1 MVLKSLKITAGI
13 AYILLFA
20 WLIGSEDLSW
30 VPTIVVLAGICFLV
44 CIRWPYGSLL
54 ALILTSAM
62 SHFYI
67 EVHGWKARP
76 EHIVIIL
83 FAAMLFL
90 RFAKGKFRVHLSR
103 MDLFLVGYIVLNFVS
118 SGLESPQP
126 SQTLR
131 WALLNALAVLPYF
144 FVRFLVSDKNRMDW
158 TFKVLLGVGI
168 GEAVYALAC
177 FVSHQIFR
185 TTFGVEVG
193 QYAGD
198 ISGTYG
204 TQWEPNILGSYS
216 GCLAIMLLMYYF
228 LSDRRSR
235 WPLVGL
241 VIALGAMAVA
251 LARAAIV
258 GFVAV
263 LLVLMIVGLRKK
275 VLDIGKLIRF
285 AAASLVLVLTV
296 ALIAGPYLSDRFRTI
311 LVEQPVE
318 DPTTLGRLVAINVAI
333 EDINRHPII
342 GNGTASLQLLADP
355 NSESILGERP
365 WVSNAPVRVLHDTG
379 TVGLILLGLFFA
391 GITRQAIKASSQ
403 KGREARL
410 VSTLLAGCLL
420 YAFSFQA
427 TDGTMLAYF
436 WVHMG
441 LLASATACAE
451 NWTLESASALQSGVR
466 LQRAT
471 ALS

>member
-13 AYILLFA
+13 AYVLLIA

-44 CIRWPYGSLL
+44 CLRWPYGGLL

-83 FAAMLFL
+83 FVAMLFL
-90 RFAKGKFRVHLSR
+90 RFAMGKFRVHLSR
-103 MDLFLVGYIVLNFVS
+103 MDLFLVGYLVLNFIS
-118 SGLESPQP
+118 SWLESPQP

-158 TFKVLLGVGI
+158 TFKVLLGTGI
-168 GEAVYALAC
+168 AECVYALAC

-193 QYAGD
+193 QYAAD
-198 ISGTYG
+198 VSGTYG
-204 TQWEPNILGSYS
+204 TQWEPNFLGSCS
-216 GCLAIMLLMYYF
+216 GCLAIMLLVYYF
-228 LSDRRSR
+228 LGNRKSR
-235 WPLVGL
+235 WPLGGF
-241 VIALGAMAVA
+241 VIALSAMTVA

-263 LLVLMIVGLRKK
+263 LLVLTIVGLRKK
-275 VLDIGKLIRF
+275 VLEIGRLIRF
-285 AAASLVLVLTV
+285 AAASLVLVSTV
-296 ALIAGPYLSDRFRTI
+296 TLIAGPNLSDRFRTI

-355 NSESILGERP
+355 NSEPILGERP
-365 WVSNAPVRVLHDTG
+365 WVSNAPVRILHDTG

-391 GITRQAIKASSQ
+391 GIIRQAIKASSQ
-403 KGREARL
+403 GGREARL
-410 VSTLLAGCLL
+410 VITLLAGGLL

-427 TDGTMLAYF
+427 TDGTMLAFF

-441 LLASATACAE
+441 LLVSATQCA
-451 NWTLESASALQSGVR
+451 
-466 LQRAT
+466 AT
-471 ALS
+471 

>member
-1 MVLKSLKITAGI
+1 MVLKSIKIATSI
-13 AYILLFA
+13 AYLLLII

-30 VPTIVVLAGICFLV
+30 VSTIVVVAGICFLV
-44 CIRWPYGSLL
+44 WIRWPYGSLL

-62 SHFYI
+62 SHFYV

-76 EHIVIIL
+76 EHIVIIS
-83 FAAMLFL
+83 FVAMLFL
-90 RFAKGKFRVHLSR
+90 RFAMGKFRVHLSR
-103 MDLFLVGYIVLNFVS
+103 VDLFLVGYLVLNFIS
-118 SGLESPQP
+118 SELESPQP

-144 FVRFLVSDKNRMDW
+144 FVRFLVSDMNRMDW
-158 TFKVLLGVGI
+158 TFKVLLGTGI
-168 GEAVYALAC
+168 GEGVYALAC

-193 QYAGD
+193 QYAAD
-198 ISGTYG
+198 VSGTYG

-216 GCLAIMLLMYYF
+216 GCLAIMLLVYYF
-228 LSDRRSR
+228 LSDRKSR
-235 WPLVGL
+235 WPLVGF
-241 VIALGAMAVA
+241 VIALSAMAVA

-263 LLVLMIVGLRKK
+263 LFVLAIVALRKK
-275 VLDIGKLIRF
+275 VLDIGRLIRF
-285 AAASLVLVLTV
+285 AAASLVLVSTLI
-296 ALIAGPYLSDRFRTI
+296 LIAGPYLSDRFRTI

-318 DPTTLGRLVAINVAI
+318 DPTTLGRIVAINVAI

-342 GNGTASLQLLADP
+342 GNGTASLQLLAEP

-391 GITRQAIKASSQ
+391 GIVRQAIKASFQ
-403 KGREARL
+403 GGKEAHL
-410 VSTLLAGCLL
+410 VIILLAGCLL

-427 TDGTMLAYF
+427 TDGTMLAFF

-441 LLASATACAE
+441 LLVSATQCAV
-451 NWTLESASALQSGVR
+451 T
-466 LQRAT
+466 
-471 ALS
+471 